1 MGHSEVD
8 VGLNIYSESRWDER
22 VNAVS
27 SAVAAVIAAP
37 AAKPPEPK

>member
-27 SAVAAVIAAP
+27 SAVTEKNAG
-37 AAKPPEPK
+37 KRWKTEF